1 MKKKILTL
9 TVAILVLAFSLVC
22 FSACTTFDQVLE
34 KVSDTIEN
42 VVAVDDSGTAMYDG
56 PTYEMPR
63 ALKFFGASPNSN
75 KTVRL
80 TAMIEPASAS
90 DKSVDWSVSFVN
102 PSSTWATGKT
112 ATDYV
117 TVTPT
122 SDGALTADVHF
133 IANFGEQI
141 LVTVASREVSS
152 VTASCTVDCYQDATS
167 LAEFSIG
174 GEQSFSIRH
183 AFSNNGTIDL
193 LDIEHFYS
201 SNNDIYSLD
210 STPAWVRAPHIIVD
224 SSQPYTV
231 PASVQSFRFYVE
243 RSTALGNALAS
254 SFTDVQNQNMY
265 SAVMNYT
272 EVLNTSYNANNSTY
286 PNSNYISL
294 IDFYEVL
301 FSHNL
306 TAGQSTLINGNT
318 YNRVVTALQNVS
330 GTHFSVKVDVT
341 YTDIGTVSYEYDMRF
356 SNQSLGLVATSISM
370 DQNAIT
376 F

>member
-1 MKKKILTL
+1 MKKKIFVL
-9 TVAILVLAFSLVC
+9 TVAVLVLAFSLLS
-22 FSACTTFDQVLE
+22 FTACTTLDDL
-34 KVSDTIEN
+34 KDD
-42 VVAVDDSGTAMYDG
+42 VVAIVKDYVAIDDAGTAMYEG
-56 PTYEMPR
+56 KTYEMPR
-63 ALKFFGASPNSN
+63 ALKFYASSPNSN

-80 TAMIEPASAS
+80 TATIEPASTA
-90 DKSVDWSVSFVN
+90 DKSVDWSIAWAN
-102 PSSTWATGKT
+102 PSSNWASGKT
-112 ATDYV
+112 PTDYV

-133 IANFGEQI
+133 VANFGEQI
-141 LVTVASREVSS
+141 LVSVASREVSS
-152 VTASCTVDCYQDATS
+152 VTANCTVDCYQDTAS
-167 LAEFSIG
+167 LTEFSIG

-183 AFSNNGTIDL
+183 VFSNNGTIDL

-201 SNNDIYSLD
+201 SNNDIYSFD
-210 STPAWVRAPHIIVD
+210 SSSAWVRAPHIVVG

-231 PASVQSFRFYVE
+231 PASVQSFRFYVK

-272 EVLNTSYNANNSTY
+272 EVLNTSYNANNSSY
-286 PNSNYISL
+286 PNSTYISL

-306 TAGQSTLINGNT
+306 TAGQATLINGNT

-330 GTHFSVKVDVT
+330 GTHFSVKIDVT
-341 YTDIGTVSYEYDMRF
+341 YIDIGTVSYEYDMRF
-356 SNQSLGLVATSISM
+356 SSESLGLVATSVSLN
-370 DQNAIT
+370 QNSIN